1 MLREAEVFTLSGL
14 SVHFDRNT
22 HSKQGEKFLDKYVQD
37 NSSKILN
44 DRIAKLEKD
53 AEEERAKLEARRN
66 KYKEEHDSE
75 IARLSAELE
84 KLRVKER
91 NDRQEIDEQLAE
103 YRQQSEKQ
111 KKEEIQKQN
120 AELMAE
126 IEVLEKQR
134 DAITSENAEL
144 GQELEHLRQARSLQ
158 SIIENLEFQK
168 DSLVRTIETK
178 DALLSDTNELR
189 KLAIQDK
196 TLKQLMSL
204 NSTIDSDQ
212 KIEFSEVVCNENPA
226 TRPEDYIESIKSHL
240 DEQDGRSLSRDEVA
254 NLMICVSQN
263 YLTCLAGLP
272 GGGKTSS
279 VVRLA
284 EAMGLHNPEE
294 NKLCNFLNVSVG
306 QGWAGLRDLLGYFN
320 AIKGEFQ
327 PAPTKLYEFL
337 QHLQDDQEK
346 KFLRLVLLDEG
357 NLSPL
362 EHYWSD
368 FLQMADVEYRN
379 KVLSLGAKDNNLT
392 LQPGNN
398 LRWITTINSDETTER
413 LSPRLLDRVPVIKM
427 DPELDIESTLDYTIS
442 EAQTVPGG
450 VDWTTLES
458 WFSPQEDKD
467 FSVSDRQIIKFILDL
482 NDKSRMLHL
491 SQRKLRNMRNY
502 LSVANQHMGEGQALD
517 WCIAM
522 YVLPTIEGYGKR
534 IEEGLQALIGELDK
548 NGLRRSFKIVDSI
561 LEEGRMS
568 QSYSFF

>member
-1 MLREAEVFTLSGL
+1 
-14 SVHFDRNT
+14 
-22 HSKQGEKFLDKYVQD
+22 
-37 NSSKILN
+37 
-44 DRIAKLEKD
+44 
-53 AEEERAKLEARRN
+53 
-66 KYKEEHDSE
+66 
-75 IARLSAELE
+75 
-84 KLRVKER
+84 
-91 NDRQEIDEQLAE
+91 
-103 YRQQSEKQ
+103 
-111 KKEEIQKQN
+111 
-120 AELMAE
+120 
-126 IEVLEKQR
+126 
-134 DAITSENAEL
+134 
-144 GQELEHLRQARSLQ
+144 
-158 SIIENLEFQK
+158 
-168 DSLVRTIETK
+168 
-178 DALLSDTNELR
+178 
-189 KLAIQDK
+189 
-196 TLKQLMSL
+196 
-204 NSTIDSDQ
+204 
-212 KIEFSEVVCNENPA
+212 
-226 TRPEDYIESIKSHL
+226 
-240 DEQDGRSLSRDEVA
+240 
-254 NLMICVSQN
+254 MICVSQN

-284 EAMGLHNPEE
+284 EAMGLHNSEE

-306 QGWAGLRDLLGYFN
+306 QGWAGIRDLLGYFN

-368 FLQMADVEYRN
+368 FLQMADTEYRN

-392 LQPGNN
+392 LQPGNH
-398 LRWITTINSDETTER
+398 LRWITTVNSDETTER

-442 EAQTVPGG
+442 ETQAVPGG
-450 VDWTTLES
+450 IDWSILEN

-467 FSVSDRQIIKFILDL
+467 FSVSDRQVIKFILDQ

-502 LSVANQHMGEGQALD
+502 LNVANQHMGESQALD

-548 NGLRRSFKIVDSI
+548 NGLRRSLKIVDSI